1 MKNKLQRNNWL
12 IALTIFIFAPI
23 SLGQLLRIETIFG
36 GAYLFEPLIFLFVI
50 MNSSKII
57 PKLFKK
63 IKKTGRTNK
72 IIFVWISFLSLLGLM
87 TTGAIVP
94 AIYVG
99 RYLFYGLFAFI
110 LATEMPRE
118 QQKKLPILVLL
129 LGLFMAFLGMLQ
141 YMFIPDTRFLKVLGW
156 DDHFYRI
163 IGTLFD
169 PNFFGMLMI
178 LIFSLSLSLKK
189 KITKKILFFITFF
202 LMSALALTYS
212 RSSYLAG
219 IVFIVLATF
228 VSKSRSFLVMIS
240 ISLVLALAVFM
251 IAPKPGGEGID
262 LMRTSSIKSRIDND
276 QGIVTSDRGTLEK
289 IFGSGF
295 FVQDKNTVNDNELPD
310 HARQPN
316 SIIAFIYSGSGVLGL
331 LVSSYLIFSFL
342 RSYYKKDRYLALGLL
357 ALLIHAMF
365 NNSVFEPILAM
376 FWMLLVV
383 IGEIKAR
390 NEC

>member
-1 MKNKLQRNNWL
+1 
-12 IALTIFIFAPI
+12 
-23 SLGQLLRIETIFG
+23 
-36 GAYLFEPLIFLFVI
+36 
-50 MNSSKII
+50 
-57 PKLFKK
+57 
-63 IKKTGRTNK
+63 
-72 IIFVWISFLSLLGLM
+72 
-87 TTGAIVP
+87 
-94 AIYVG
+94 
-99 RYLFYGLFAFI
+99 
-110 LATEMPRE
+110 
-118 QQKKLPILVLL
+118 
-129 LGLFMAFLGMLQ
+129 
-141 YMFIPDTRFLKVLGW
+141 
-156 DDHFYRI
+156 
-163 IGTLFD
+163 
-169 PNFFGMLMI
+169 MLMI